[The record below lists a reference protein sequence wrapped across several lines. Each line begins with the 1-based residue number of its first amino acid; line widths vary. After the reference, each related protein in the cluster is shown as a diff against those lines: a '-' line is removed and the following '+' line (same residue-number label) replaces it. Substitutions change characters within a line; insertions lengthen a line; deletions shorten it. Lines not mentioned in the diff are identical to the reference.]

1 MSDSSQP
8 NVDQLLAAL
17 GGKDARERHKVRDAL
32 VEIGAAAVPG
42 LITALNDNQQQI
54 RWEAAKTLAQIADP
68 AAADALIQSLGD
80 EDMDVRWVASEAM
93 IALNR
98 DAVKPLLNR
107 LTKSQVSQELYKSA
121 HHVFRDL
128 SKRSDLGHLLAPVLH
143 ALDQSEPE
151 VAVPVAANSALESLE

>member
-17 GGKDARERHKVRDAL
+17 GDKDGLSRQKARKSL
-32 VEIGAAAVPG
+32 VEIRAAAVPG
-42 LITALNDNQQQI
+42 LITALDNNQQQV
-54 RWEAAKTLAQIADP
+54 RWEAAKTLTEIADP
-68 AAADALIQSLGD
+68 AAADALVQALGD
-80 EDMDVRWVASEAM
+80 EDGDVRWVASEAM

-107 LTKSQVSQELYKSA
+107 LTKSQVSEELYKSA

-128 SKRSDLGHLLAPVLH
+128 SKRLDIGRLLEPVLK